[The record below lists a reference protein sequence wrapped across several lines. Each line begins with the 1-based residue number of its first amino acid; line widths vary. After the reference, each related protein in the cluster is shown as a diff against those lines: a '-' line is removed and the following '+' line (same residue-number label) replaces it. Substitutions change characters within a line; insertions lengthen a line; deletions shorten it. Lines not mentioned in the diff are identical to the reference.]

1 MLLFVANPLAA
12 KPAAPAFTTSGA
24 INEAEFLVFDMSPQ
38 FLGQS
43 VQAACNEAVATADL
57 ATVFPHDMSPAFI
70 GMSAQAACNEAVT
83 TSDLLSVFPHDMS
96 PLFISAAA
104 AIAEAVVVTNDC
116 TSLYA

>member
-1 MLLFVANPLAA
+1 MLLFVNPLAA

-24 INEAEFLVFDMSPQ
+24 INEAEFLVFDVSPQ

-43 VQAACNEAVATADL
+43 VQAACNEAVTTSDL
-57 ATVFPHDMSPAFI
+57 LSAFPHDMSPQFL
-70 GMSAQAACNEAVT
+70 G
-83 TSDLLSVFPHDMS
+83 
-96 PLFISAAA
+96 AAA

>member
-24 INEAEFLVFDMSPQ
+24 INEAV
-38 FLGQS
+38 
-43 VQAACNEAVATADL
+43 AAADL

-116 TSLYA
+116 SGLYQ

>member
-1 MLLFVANPLAA
+1 MLLFVANPLVA

-24 INEAEFLVFDMSPQ
+24 INEAEFLVFDLSPQ

-43 VQAACNEAVATADL
+43 V
-57 ATVFPHDMSPAFI
+57 
-70 GMSAQAACNEAVT
+70 QAACNEAVT

>member
-1 MLLFVANPLAA
+1 MLLFVNPLAA

-24 INEAEFLVFDMSPQ
+24 INEAEFLVFDLSPQ

-43 VQAACNEAVATADL
+43 VQAACNEAVTTSDL
-57 ATVFPHDMSPAFI
+57 LSAFPHDMSPQFL
-70 GMSAQAACNEAVT
+70 G
-83 TSDLLSVFPHDMS
+83 
-96 PLFISAAA
+96 AAA

>member
-1 MLLFVANPLAA
+1 MLLFVHNPLAN
-12 KPAAPAFTTSGA
+12 KPPIPVFSTSGA
-24 INEAEFLVFDMSPQ
+24 INEAEFLVFDLSPQ

>member
-24 INEAEFLVFDMSPQ
+24 INEAEFLVFDLSPQ

-57 ATVFPHDMSPAFI
+57 ATVFPHDMSPQFL
-70 GMSAQAACNEAVT
+70 G
-83 TSDLLSVFPHDMS
+83 
-96 PLFISAAA
+96 AAA

>member
-1 MLLFVANPLAA
+1 MLLFAYPLAA

-24 INEAEFLVFDMSPQ
+24 INEAEFLVFDVSPQ
-38 FLGQS
+38 VLGQS

-57 ATVFPHDMSPAFI
+57 AT
-70 GMSAQAACNEAVT
+70 
-83 TSDLLSVFPHDMS
+83 VFPHDMS

>member
-24 INEAEFLVFDMSPQ
+24 INEAEFLVFDTSPQ

-57 ATVFPHDMSPAFI
+57 ATVFPHDMSPRFI
-70 GMSAQAACNEAVT
+70 G
-83 TSDLLSVFPHDMS
+83 
-96 PLFISAAA
+96 AAA
-104 AIAEAVVVTNDC
+104 AVAEAVAVSNDC
-116 TSLYA
+116 SGVYA

>member
-24 INEAEFLVFDMSPQ
+24 INEAEFLVFDLSPQ

-43 VQAACNEAVATADL
+43 VQAACNEAVTTSDL
-57 ATVFPHDMSPAFI
+57 LSAFPHDMSPQFL
-70 GMSAQAACNEAVT
+70 G
-83 TSDLLSVFPHDMS
+83 
-96 PLFISAAA
+96 AAA

>member
-24 INEAEFLVFDMSPQ
+24 INEAEFLVFDLSPQ

-43 VQAACNEAVATADL
+43 VQAACNEAVAIADL
-57 ATVFPHDMSPAFI
+57 AT
-70 GMSAQAACNEAVT
+70 
-83 TSDLLSVFPHDMS
+83 VFPHDMS

-116 TSLYA
+116 TGLYA

>member
-1 MLLFVANPLAA
+1 MLLFVANPLA

-24 INEAEFLVFDMSPQ
+24 INEAEFLVFDLSPQ

-57 ATVFPHDMSPAFI
+57 ATVFPHDMSPQFL
-70 GMSAQAACNEAVT
+70 G
-83 TSDLLSVFPHDMS
+83 
-96 PLFISAAA
+96 AAA

>member
-1 MLLFVANPLAA
+1 MLLFVHNPLAN
-12 KPAAPAFTTSGA
+12 KPPIPVFSTSGA
-24 INEAEFLVFDMSPQ
+24 INEAEFLVFDLSPQ

-43 VQAACNEAVATADL
+43 V
-57 ATVFPHDMSPAFI
+57 
-70 GMSAQAACNEAVT
+70 QAACNEAVT

-96 PLFISAAA
+96 PAFISAAA